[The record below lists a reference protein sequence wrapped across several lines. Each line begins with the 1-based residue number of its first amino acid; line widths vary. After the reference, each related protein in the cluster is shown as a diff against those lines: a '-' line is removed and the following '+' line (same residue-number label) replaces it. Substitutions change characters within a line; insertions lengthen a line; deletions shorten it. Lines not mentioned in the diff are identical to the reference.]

1 MGGRRVSVGRR
12 GGWRMGNTLRIAV
25 IQRGHRETRRIM
37 IAPSMNGGRVE
48 QAEHAT
54 AEEHGLALLVG
65 YGRGAAPLATALEAR
80 GMWVLELERFST
92 GLREFRRLR
101 PETVLVGTD
110 PLAGDP
116 YAFLRAV
123 VEEGNALVLF
133 LADRTDS
140 GMANLALES
149 GADDIVCP
157 PHSAAAIMVRHGIN
171 LRRRGGPTRSGLAA
185 RRLSLGALS
194 VDLTTRQV
202 LDGAKHLTLSGREF
216 ELLVRLMEAGG
227 NVVSR
232 EALLQDIWG
241 VEQDNEAVLDATVHR
256 LRRKLDE
263 VLQDPDVVATVRG
276 VGYRLEAPLEPTET
290 AAD

>member
-1 MGGRRVSVGRR
+1 MGK
-12 GGWRMGNTLRIAV
+12 TLRIAMV
-25 IQRGHRETRRIM
+25 RRGPWETRSVM
-37 IAPSMNGGRVE
+37 IAPSPNGRRAARSIDRE
-48 QAEHAT
+48 N
-54 AEEHGLALLVG
+54 EEHGLALLVG
-65 YGRGAAPLATALEAR
+65 YGRGAVALATALEAR
-80 GMWVLELERFST
+80 GMWVLELDRFST

-116 YAFLRAV
+116 YRFLRDIG
-123 VEEGNALVLF
+123 EEGDALALF

-140 GMANLALES
+140 AIAGRALES

-157 PHSAAAIMVRHGIN
+157 PHSAAAILVRHGIS
-171 LRRRGGPTRSGLAA
+171 LQRRGGPARSGLSA
-185 RRLSLGALS
+185 RRLSLGGLR

-202 LDGAKHLTLSGREF
+202 LDGSKPLTLSGREF

-227 NVVSR
+227 DVVSR

-263 VLQDPDVVATVRG
+263 VLEDPDVVATVRG

>member
-1 MGGRRVSVGRR
+1 MGKT
-12 GGWRMGNTLRIAV
+12 MRIAMV
-25 IQRGHRETRRIM
+25 QRGPWETRSVM
-37 IAPSMNGGRVE
+37 IAPSTNGRR
-48 QAEHAT
+48 AERAPD
-54 AEEHGLALLVG
+54 ADAQEHGLALLVG
-65 YGRGAAPLATALEAR
+65 YGRGAAALATALEAR
-80 GMWVLELERFST
+80 GMWVLELDRFST

-110 PLAGDP
+110 PHAGDP
-116 YAFLRAV
+116 HAFLRAV
-123 VEEGNALVLF
+123 EEEGDAVVLF
-133 LADRTDS
+133 LADRTDPA
-140 GMANLALES
+140 MARTALES

-157 PHSAAAIMVRHGIN
+157 PHSAAAVLVRHGIN
-171 LRRRGGPTRSGLAA
+171 LQRRGGPSRSGLAA
-185 RRLSLGALS
+185 RRLSLGALT

-202 LDGAKHLTLSGREF
+202 LEGAKPLTLSGREF

-227 NVVSR
+227 QVVSR
-232 EALLQDIWG
+232 EELLQDIWG

-263 VLQDPDVVATVRG
+263 VLGEPDVVTTVRG